1 MTVSMISHHDFGAL
15 RLSQFAPT
23 SEIVA
28 LINWQFMERTWV
40 GEAIGFSEWLRP
52 QSSPN
57 LLQCLALDLAVLSE
71 STSKAVFS
79 RLGLPLR
86 PGMSIEQ
93 ITASLGEPVAMH
105 KFIADRTTHE
115 FYLERSE
122 AYNISCTVLSSTGLT
137 YVVVS
142 VPFVAQRHGA

>member
-1 MTVSMISHHDFGAL
+1 MTVSMISHHDFGEL

-28 LINWQFMERTWV
+28 LANWQFMERTWV

-57 LLQCLALDLAVLSE
+57 LLQSLALDLAVLPE
-71 STSKAVFS
+71 SISTAVFS

-86 PGMSIEQ
+86 RGMSIEQ
-93 ITASLGEPVAMH
+93 ITASLGEPVATQR
-105 KFIADRTTHE
+105 FVADRASHE
-115 FYLERSE
+115 FYLEHSE
-122 AYNISCTVLSSTGLT
+122 AYNISCTVLSAMGLT

-142 VPFVAQRHGA
+142 VPSIAQKHGA

>member
-1 MTVSMISHHDFGAL
+1 MTVSMISHHDFGEL

-23 SEIVA
+23 SEIRA
-28 LINWQFMERTWV
+28 LANWQFMERTWV

-57 LLQCLALDLAVLSE
+57 LLQSLAIDLAVLPE
-71 STSKAVFS
+71 SISTAVFL

-86 PGMSIEQ
+86 RGMSVEQ
-93 ITASLGEPVAMH
+93 ITASLGQPVATQE
-105 KFIADRTTHE
+105 FVADRASHE
-115 FYLERSE
+115 FYVERSE
-122 AYNISCTVLSSTGLT
+122 AYNVSCTVLSDAGLT

-142 VPFVAQRHGA
+142 IPFVAQRHGA

>member
-15 RLSQFAPT
+15 RLSQFAPA

-28 LINWQFMERTWV
+28 LASWKFMERTWV

-57 LLQCLALDLAVLSE
+57 LLQSLALDLAMLPE
-71 STSKAVFS
+71 STSNAVFL

-86 PGMSIEQ
+86 RGMSVEQ
-93 ITASLGEPVAMH
+93 IAASLGEPVATQE
-105 KFIADRTTHE
+105 FVADRASHE
-115 FYLERSE
+115 FHLERME
-122 AYNISCTVLSSTGLT
+122 PYNVSCTILSGAGLT

-142 VPFVAQRHGA
+142 IPFVAQRHGA